1 MEKCFRRTRKF
12 GAHASGIKAMTDA
25 DKLPLPTTPQVAV
38 SWGELIDKITI
49 LEIKSLRLTR
59 EDALANVRKELGL
72 LTEAAGGNLSADG
85 SVSRF
90 KSKLRTV
97 NEALWDIED
106 KIREKEARQEFDAE
120 FIKLARSVYQR
131 NDERAGIKKEIN
143 NLLSSGI
150 VEEKSYK
157 HY

>member
-1 MEKCFRRTRKF
+1 
-12 GAHASGIKAMTDA
+12 MTDA
-25 DKLPLPTTPQVAV
+25 EKLPLPTTPQVAV

-49 LEIKSLRLTR
+49 LEIKCLRLTR
-59 EDALANVRKELGL
+59 EEALTNVRKELAL
-72 LTEAAGGNLSADG
+72 LTASAGGNLSVDRN
-85 SVSRF
+85 VSPF
-90 KSKLRTV
+90 KAKLRTV
-97 NEALWDIED
+97 NEALWEIED

-120 FIKLARSVYQR
+120 FIELARSVYQR